1 MRLPRGFAE
10 PAVGAVFLIGLVA
23 DLIVPDSGVSAALT
37 RALGASSI
45 GLAIWM
51 LARIAR

>member
-1 MRLPRGFAE
+1 MRSPSGFSQLV
-10 PAVGAVFLIGLVA
+10 VGAAFLVGLDA
-23 DLIVPDSGVSAALT
+23 DFIVPDSGVSAALT
-37 RALGASSI
+37 RVLGASSI